1 MNKMKLQKILKS
13 QIPLSSAMG
22 IKVVQ
27 CSAAKGV
34 VFRLPLRP
42 NRNHK
47 NTAFGGTLIAAQ
59 ALASWAWLMCLLA
72 KNNSDAQVV
81 VQRQMSE
88 FLAPVT
94 DDFWVQTRVP
104 SKAQIKKFIVT
115 LKKKGKARLLIQAEA
130 KNHKKPACIYAGEYV
145 AIQS

>member
-1 MNKMKLQKILKS
+1 
-13 QIPLSSAMG
+13 MG

-27 CSAAKGV
+27 CSVTKGV
-34 VFRLPLRP
+34 TFRLPLKP

-59 ALASWAWLMCLLA
+59 ALASWAWMMCLLEE
-72 KNNSDAQVV
+72 NNLHAEVV

-88 FLAPVT
+88 FLSPVT
-94 DDFWVQTRVP
+94 KDFLVETRVP
-104 SKAQIKKFIVT
+104 SAAQIKKFLNT

-130 KNHKKPACIYAGEYV
+130 LNHKKSACLYAGEYV
-145 AIQS
+145 AILS